1 LKTASLAS
9 AIFSKEKSPIAA
21 LTTIGRRR
29 RYNSVDSIASS
40 HHVDQLKI
48 KEQVT
53 EIRKLSGLK
62 AFERKR
68 EVSRLILSDLKQ
80 QGTFYRTST
89 RVLYFFAHATKTLLR
104 TNDVDFAR
112 FITDAYGLNRSEQ
125 EFDYLLEE
133 LATEAHM
140 RGTLTETRQFAYYNR
155 DSGVLYVSNN
165 QNQIYRLDGENIA
178 LVDNGTDGVLFLPD
192 PMTEPFSYLGP
203 ESSEKS
209 LLHRLLLD
217 RVNFSVYPHS
227 LLTREDYRLLLY
239 LYLLALVF
247 ESLHPT
253 KPLALFTGPKGA
265 GKTWTLRAVGRW
277 LFGSHF
283 DVTTLAK
290 DKEDAFITTI
300 CARSFVA
307 YDNVDSKIAW
317 LNDRLATAATGQRI
331 ELRKLYTTLESAVFT
346 SHCFIALTSRTPE
359 FKRDD
364 VVDRLL
370 LFQVER
376 LSQFQSEVDLLAEIR
391 RNRDALWTEY
401 LNDLNVVVAGLREQT
416 TQLSTSHRMADFATF
431 AQRVGSVLGRE
442 DEVVAIFDKLGKDQS
457 AFLLE
462 EDPIAQAL
470 AAWLENPVNLDSPI
484 ASGDLFT
491 ALAETAQS
499 QGTIFPFKSAVA
511 FGQRL
516 KHLTSN
522 LEDNLSLVI
531 HVEKGHARKTIYTFS
546 RKHSSGE
553 SCPDLP
559 SPSSPISEKPKENN
573 DFTW

>member
-1 LKTASLAS
+1 
-9 AIFSKEKSPIAA
+9 
-21 LTTIGRRR
+21 
-29 RYNSVDSIASS
+29 VDSIASS

-89 RVLYFFAHATKTLLR
+89 DVLYFFTHATKTLLLLEG
-104 TNDVDFAR
+104 VEFAR
-112 FITDAYGLNRSEQ
+112 LITEAYGVNRSEQ
-125 EFDYLLEE
+125 EFSYLIEE
-133 LATEAHM
+133 LANEAFR
-140 RGTLTETRQFAYYNR
+140 RGTPTEIRQFAFYDR

-165 QNQIYRLDGENIA
+165 QNQVYRLNGANIE

-192 PMTEPFSYLGP
+192 FMAEPFTYRDA

-209 LLHRLLLD
+209 LLHRLILD

-253 KPLALFTGPKGA
+253 KPLVLFTGPKGA

-283 DVTTLAK
+283 DVTTLAQ

-331 ELRKLYTTLESAVFT
+331 ELRKLYTTNESAVFT

-370 LFQVER
+370 LFRVER
-376 LSQFQSEVDLLAEIR
+376 LSQFQSEADLLAEIQH
-391 RNRDALWTEY
+391 NRDGLWTEY
-401 LNDLNVVVAGLREQT
+401 LNDLNVVVNGLKEQT
-416 TQLSTSHRMADFATF
+416 VSLSTSHRMADFATF
-431 AQRVGSVLGRE
+431 AQRVGTILGRG
-442 DEVVAIFDKLGKDQS
+442 DEVAAILDKLGKDQS

-462 EDPIAQAL
+462 DDPIAQTL
-470 AAWLENPVNLDSPI
+470 AIWLEDPVNLNRPVS
-484 ASGDLFT
+484 SGELFKT
-491 ALAETAQS
+491 LTEMTQQA
-499 QGTIFPFKSAVA
+499 GTVFPFRNAVS

-516 KHLTSN
+516 KHQAIN
-522 LEDNLSLVI
+522 IEDTLGVTINIGKGAANKTLYTFKRRQTEQESLVD
-531 HVEKGHARKTIYTFS
+531 
-546 RKHSSGE
+546 SS
-553 SCPDLP
+553 
-559 SPSSPISEKPKENN
+559 
-573 DFTW
+573 